1 MNDPLVEVAEAEQVA
16 TATDSPSPASKPR
29 PKIAL
34 PTEAE
39 LLAKLFWNVGEVA
52 FIARVSARSVWRM
65 VADPKSGFP
74 KPRRLGGRTLFPR
87 DAVLAF
93 LGKGASR

>member
-1 MNDPLVEVAEAEQVA
+1 MNEPLEDAEVGQAA
-16 TATDSPSPASKPR
+16 TGTDSTPAATKPR

-34 PTEAE
+34 PTESE
-39 LLAKLFWNVGEVA
+39 LLARLFWNVGEVA

-65 VADPKSGFP
+65 VADPESGFP

-87 DAVLAF
+87 DAVLAY
-93 LGKGASR
+93 LAKGGSR